1 MPVWHCE
8 FRTTLSGKIEA
19 DTPRE
24 ALRKFTEALDAL
36 DLGVGDVQDFR
47 LDLSRSGYATE
58 IEAIEPKPKSRARR
72 TPPWGSDPTKG

>member
-24 ALRKFTEALDAL
+24 AMRLFSEALDGL
-36 DLGVGDVQDFR
+36 EIGVGGVQDFR
-47 LDLSRSGYATE
+47 MDLTRTGYATE
-58 IEAIEPKPKSRARR
+58 VEPIEPKPKPRSRR
-72 TPPWGSDPTKG
+72 TPPWGSNPAQ